1 MTQTLRDAARDI
13 GFIQSSDDLTGGFLA
28 TLAASKPGGRF
39 LELGT
44 GVGAGSAWLLKGMD
58 AASSLTTAEQ
68 SAEQVE
74 VAKKYLGHDP
84 RITFWVGDGREY
96 LQETHEPFDFI
107 FADTKPGKINHPE
120 LALDLVA
127 PGGFY
132 VVDDMNL
139 GWTDKTDLVDAS
151 DYLLEVW
158 QGQRELM
165 ELLEAR
171 KDFLSTRLDWSTGLM
186 VCTKRKQNTQKGA

>member
-13 GFIQSSDDLTGGFLA
+13 DFTQSSDDLTGGFLA

-58 AASSLTTAEQ
+58 GASSLTTAEQ